1 MENLSDIEL
10 INNIKNNI
18 ETENSLEELISRH
31 SGIYLDIVNSYM
43 RNTYGNALKQDIIND
58 KDLTIYNSALKYNEE
73 KGAKFS
79 TFLGNEG
86 NEAKWK
92 CLNASNKNK
101 KNNKFIEIEDS
112 TFNSEKEKIVF
123 IESPT
128 KREEEIL
135 SSFSEEIEKEKDKR
149 IKKIFKLRYKGNR
162 KLTPWRKVSQQMNL
176 SIQGCINIHNSALNK
191 ISKTIKQKYET
202 IT

>member
-1 MENLSDIEL
+1 
-10 INNIKNNI
+10 
-18 ETENSLEELISRH
+18 
-31 SGIYLDIVNSYM
+31 M
-43 RNTYGNALKQDIIND
+43 RNTYGNALKQDIINE

-79 TFLGNEG
+79 TFLGNE
-86 NEAKWK
+86 AKWK

-101 KNNKFIEIEDS
+101 KNNKFIEIEDG
-112 TFNSEKEKIVF
+112 TFNSEKEKIIF

-135 SSFSEEIEKEKDKR
+135 ASFGKEIEKQKDKR
-149 IKKIFKLRYKGNR
+149 IKRIFKLRYKGNR
-162 KLTPWRKVSQQMNL
+162 KLTPWRKVSEQMNL

-191 ISKTIKQKYET
+191 ISKKIKQKYET

>member
-1 MENLSDIEL
+1 MENLSDIDL
-10 INNIKNNI
+10 INNIKNDI
-18 ETENSLEELISRH
+18 RTENSLEELISRH

-43 RNTYGNALKQDIIND
+43 RNTYGNALKQDIINE

-79 TFLGNEG
+79 TFLGNE
-86 NEAKWK
+86 AKWK

-101 KNNKFIEIEDS
+101 KNNKFIEIEDG
-112 TFNSEKEKIVF
+112 TFNSEKEKIIF

-135 SSFSEEIEKEKDKR
+135 TSFGKEIEKQKDKR
-149 IKKIFKLRYKGNR
+149 IKRIFKLRYKGNR
-162 KLTPWRKVSQQMNL
+162 KLTPWRKVSEQMNL

-191 ISKTIKQKYET
+191 ISKKIKQKYET